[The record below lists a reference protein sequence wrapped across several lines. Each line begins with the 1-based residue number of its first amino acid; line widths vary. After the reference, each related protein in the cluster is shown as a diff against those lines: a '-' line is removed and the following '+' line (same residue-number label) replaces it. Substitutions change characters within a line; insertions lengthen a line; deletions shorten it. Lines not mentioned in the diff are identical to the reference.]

1 MSNPGLQ
8 DASPIVH
15 SHGLAAALPSRHMCR
30 ACALSLARW
39 LLCSPC
45 PPPAPPPPR
54 PRRAGGV
61 CGSCVGKLVSG
72 EIDNSWQCEL
82 DDGNVL
88 SADQMAAGW
97 ILPCSSKPKS
107 DLVVEY
113 R

>member
-1 MSNPGLQ
+1 M
-8 DASPIVH
+8 
-15 SHGLAAALPSRHMCR
+15 
-30 ACALSLARW
+30 
-39 LLCSPC
+39 PC
-45 PPPAPPPPR
+45 LRLVSCPPAPLLTLPSPR
-54 PRRAGGV
+54 PSPPTRAGGV